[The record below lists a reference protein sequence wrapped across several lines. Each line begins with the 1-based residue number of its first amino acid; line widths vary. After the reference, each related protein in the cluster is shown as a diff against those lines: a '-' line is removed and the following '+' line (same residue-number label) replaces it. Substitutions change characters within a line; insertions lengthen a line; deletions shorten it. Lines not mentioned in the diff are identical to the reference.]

1 MKKMNRYIYLFFICI
16 GLSFTACDEDH
27 LEQKSPDQLTGENFW
42 RNESDAEA
50 GLAAAY
56 SQLEC
61 ATSYWGFAEIKFTVE
76 LFPSDL
82 IKLGN
87 DALNYEDWF
96 SIFNFNTTAGNTQ
109 TTQYWNIHYKGINY
123 ANQVIEKVGEMT
135 EEQISTQAK
144 DKVIAEAR
152 FLRAYY
158 HLKLLLNWEKI
169 ILRDAY
175 PKGLSSIDK
184 GVSERSETWDFIIAD
199 FAAAADK
206 LPESNSVENIGRAT
220 KYTALAYLG
229 KANLFCAG
237 ETTADAT
244 TYYTAAKSA
253 FASVVLSG
261 NYSLESSFISMF
273 NGTNQNSDEVL
284 FELQLSANT
293 DNGAWFKFPYHRW
306 LKPAG
311 LGGWDEIAGSD
322 FLLQEFKKEG
332 KVATDGRFDHRL
344 YETLFFEDEYFND
357 SGNPRV
363 YGSTFNEWWDWAGAP
378 HNKTGFRKYLPET
391 SEKLSQNSIGNNIP
405 LLRYA
410 DVLLMYAETLNELDE
425 TSAAIPHINVVRA
438 RAGMPAMTGSSKTDV
453 TNQLEHERICE
464 LAMEGSRFHDLR
476 RWGKLNTTMAD
487 HGRSGVSDATHFF
500 PVPESEVNSNNAID

>member
-1 MKKMNRYIYLFFICI
+1 MNKYIYLFFICI
-16 GLSFTACDEDH
+16 GLSFTACDESH
-27 LEQKSPDQLTGENFW
+27 LEVKSPDQLTGENFW
-42 RNESDAEA
+42 RNESDAEG

-96 SIFNFNTTAGNTQ
+96 SIFNFNSTAGNTQ

-123 ANQVIEKVGEMT
+123 ANQVIEKVGDMS
-135 EEQISTQAK
+135 EEQISTVAK
-144 DKVIAEAR
+144 DKIIAEAR

-169 ILRDAY
+169 ILRDDY

-184 GVSERSETWDFIIAD
+184 GVSERSECWDFIIAD
-199 FAAAADK
+199 FEAAATK
-206 LPESNSVENIGRAT
+206 LSESNSTDNIGRAT
-220 KYTALAYLG
+220 KWTALGYLG
-229 KANLFCAG
+229 KANLYYAS
-237 ETTADAT
+237 ENADAT
-244 TYYTAAKSA
+244 KYTAAKTA
-253 FASVVLSG
+253 FTSVITSG

-273 NGTNQNSDEVL
+273 NGINQNSDEVL
-284 FELQLSANT
+284 FELQLTSNT
-293 DNGAWFKFPYHRW
+293 DNGAFFKFPYHRW

-311 LGGWDEIAGSD
+311 MGGWDEIAGSD

-332 KVATDGRFDHRL
+332 KTATDGRFDHRL
-344 YETLFFEDEYFND
+344 YETLFFEDDYFND
-357 SGNPRV
+357 IANPRI
-363 YGSTFNEWWDWAGAP
+363 YGKTFNSWWDESGTP
-378 HNKTGFRKYLPET
+378 RNKTGFRKYLPET
-391 SEKLSQNSIGNNIP
+391 LEELNTNSIGNNIP

-410 DVLLMYAETLNELDE
+410 DVLLMYAETLNELNE
-425 TSAAIPHINVVRA
+425 TSAAIPYINAVRA

-453 TNQLEHERICE
+453 TNQIEHERVCE

-476 RWGKLNTTMAD
+476 RWGKLNSTMTD
-487 HGRSGVSDATHFF
+487 HGRIGVSDTSHFF
-500 PVPESEVNSNNAID
+500 PIPESEINSNNAID

>member
-1 MKKMNRYIYLFFICI
+1 MNRYIYLFFICI
-16 GLSFTACDEDH
+16 GLSFTACNEDH
-27 LEQKSPDQLTGENFW
+27 LEVKSPDQLTGESFW
-42 RNESDAEA
+42 RNESDAQA

-82 IKLGN
+82 VKLGN

-96 SIFNFNTTAGNTQ
+96 SIFNFNSTAGNTQ

-123 ANQVIEKVGEMT
+123 ANQVIEKVGAMT
-135 EEQISTQAK
+135 EEQISTDAK
-144 DKVIAEAR
+144 DKIVAEAK

-184 GVSERSETWDFIIAD
+184 AVSERAECWDFIIAD
-199 FAAAADK
+199 FDAAAAK
-206 LPESNSVENIGRAT
+206 LPESNTVENIGRAT
-220 KYTALAYLG
+220 KYSALAYLG
-229 KANLFCAG
+229 KANLFCAS
-237 ETTADAT
+237 ETTADAKP
-244 TYYTAAKSA
+244 YYTAAKTA
-253 FASVVLSG
+253 FASVVASG
-261 NYSLESSFISMF
+261 NYSLEPSFISMF

-284 FELQLSANT
+284 FELQLSTNT

-332 KVATDGRFDHRL
+332 KTATDGRFDHRL

-357 SGNPRV
+357 DANPRV
-363 YGSTFNEWWDWAGAP
+363 YGYTFNSWWDWAGAP
-378 HNKTGFRKYLPET
+378 RDKTGFRKYLPE
-391 SEKLSQNSIGNNIP
+391 SSDELSAYSIGNNMP

-425 TSAAIPHINVVRA
+425 TAAAIPHINAVRA
-438 RAGMPAMTGSSKTDV
+438 RAGMPAMIGSTKGYVS
-453 TNQLEHERICE
+453 NQIKHERVCE

-476 RWGKLNTTMAD
+476 RWGILNETMHD
-487 HGRSGVSDATHFF
+487 NGRTGVSNATHFF
-500 PVPESEVNSNNAID
+500 PIPESEANSNNAID